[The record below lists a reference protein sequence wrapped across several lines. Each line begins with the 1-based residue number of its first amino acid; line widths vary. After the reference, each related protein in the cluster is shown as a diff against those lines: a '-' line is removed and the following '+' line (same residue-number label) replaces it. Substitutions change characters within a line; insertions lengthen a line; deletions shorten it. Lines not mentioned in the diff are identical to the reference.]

1 MTCDQLFTGKKLMYT
16 KAYVMSTEYEGPDKL
31 QEFLA
36 KLGAQYHMHNYNAHM
51 KNRKLV
57 KDFIYV

>member
-1 MTCDQLFTGKKLMYT
+1 MYT
-16 KAYVMSTEYEGPDKL
+16 KAYGMSTEYEGPDKL